1 MCLSCGN
8 VACCDS
14 SNNRHATKHFEATGH
29 PIMRSIEPGENWKW
43 CYVDRVMWTRAQ
55 GEPTW
60 RSLPPRPH
68 ADLHNRAYRHRV
80 FLDGGQCRACTRT
93 AL

>member
-14 SNNRHATKHFEATGH
+14 SKNRHATKHFDATGH

-43 CYVDRVMWTRAQ
+43 CYVDRVMVD
-55 GEPTW
+55 
-60 RSLPPRPH
+60 S
-68 ADLHNRAYRHRV
+68 
-80 FLDGGQCRACTRT
+80 
-93 AL
+93 